1 MLPGSDTQDGRMM
14 KGEIP
19 ECFRVLNLT
28 TTILLE
34 DRNFGSVHAMLQIS
48 KVFLF

>member
-1 MLPGSDTQDGRMM
+1 MLPRSDAQDGRMM

-19 ECFRVLNLT
+19 ESFRVLNQT

-34 DRNFGSVHAMLQIS
+34 DRNAGSVRVML
-48 KVFLF
+48 